1 MGEHQQ
7 LNSSVT
13 EEEKVFS
20 SFLKEYWIAITAA
33 VLFVLFANFIM
44 TTVIVRMNQ
53 PRIVTFD
60 IKGVTDNFVQRTAM
74 LGDKATEEQ
83 VKVMTQTF
91 NQSMKDQLDQYESKG
106 YIIVVK
112 PAVIAGAQDI
122 TDDVRAAIYKKIR
135 GE

>member
-1 MGEHQQ
+1 MGEHQR
-7 LNSSVT
+7 LDSSVT
-13 EEEKVFS
+13 EEEKSFS
-20 SFLKEYWIAITAA
+20 SFLKDYWIVITAA
-33 VLFVLFANFIM
+33 LLFVLFANFIM

-60 IKGVTDNFVQRTAM
+60 IKEVTDNFVQRTAM
-74 LGDKATEEQ
+74 LGEKATEEQ